1 MTAAGPS
8 FAVEATRRI
17 EAGDMAGAVR
27 LCADGIATFPD
38 YATGYIVLARAYEAL
53 DMASDASLM
62 RHAAAER
69 FPLLVP
75 LPPPAAAH
83 PSPPLQLTSTEDV
96 LAQPEADTIAEAISI
111 QEAESYVGDA
121 PHTEASISEA
131 AARTSVPLTA
141 LEPAR
146 PTLAAVE
153 ETTPDD
159 AVAIPTAANAP
170 TLVQALPSHHSGR
183 PALRMIDL
191 RQHHAAD
198 SRVIRAASVR
208 LIPGLEYTSL
218 RFEGMKSRGRRE
230 IATLLDPPPFREFHA
245 PMRPMPRRAD
255 DAPAAKPATRRLTL
269 EELAQRLERARM
281 PRPDELA
288 LRPTPPPPQPTT
300 DTTPASTT
308 GSQPVVTETIARI
321 YESQGAYEKA
331 LDAYRALQR
340 AKPERH
346 SHYQDLIDNLTRRL
360 TQ

>member
-83 PSPPLQLTSTEDV
+83 P
-96 LAQPEADTIAEAISI
+96 EAYTF
-111 QEAESYVGDA
+111 QEQVSVEEQESYVEDE
-121 PHTEASISEA
+121 PHTEASNSEA
-131 AARTSVPLTA
+131 AEHTSVPPEA

-146 PTLAAVE
+146 PALAAVE
-153 ETTPDD
+153 ETAPDD
-159 AVAIPTAANAP
+159 VVAIPIAANAP
-170 TLVQALPSHHSGR
+170 TLVQAQPSHHHVR

-191 RQHHAAD
+191 RQHHATD

-255 DAPAAKPATRRLTL
+255 DAPATKPATRRLTL